1 MINRPTNQDLERI
14 AKLSSE
20 YLAALRAMSR
30 ISALVARNLVLDI
43 YACERE
49 FIRTFHGLIDA
60 RLEGPTAKSWDL
72 ALNSE
77 HDWAYRNM
85 SSQVIKN
92 FDDGWQSN
100 NLLLATRVMQCIGE
114 WKGLSIEP
122 AWDARIAEYIK
133 LHGPSPGIKEL
144 NIVSEISKN
153 SLDAS
158 DDQFNGAKPCSDQN
172 TKATANTRSFGTN
185 VIEHTQ
191 KAKSKSVGILGSFA
205 FIVSMALGL
214 LYISS
219 LLYFYIPLIFSKL
232 EGVFGET
239 PLIRLSKIDAT
250 RKVKIRLASYHYDLA
265 NARLVCELDKV
276 SKQFKSLEQEALA
289 SYAPETANL
298 VKPGLAKTLQRIS
311 FLKQPG
317 REPYRED
324 CSTGVGYQKY
334 DQYSWFQ
341 NESYYGSLF
350 AVAKRKCAKPAI
362 QLVTYA
368 DDGHSKV
375 LYKQWIHFKPDPSTG
390 IASSVEFTVPTRVLT
405 SALRISNQAS
415 DVRCN

>member
-1 MINRPTNQDLERI
+1 VINRPTFQDLERI

-60 RLEGPTAKSWDL
+60 GLEEPTAKSWDL

-77 HDWAYRNM
+77 HDWAFKNM

-122 AWDARIAEYIK
+122 AWDTRIAEYIK
-133 LHGPSPGIKEL
+133 LHGPSPGIK
-144 NIVSEISKN
+144 VSN
-153 SLDAS
+153 RA
-158 DDQFNGAKPCSDQN
+158 QPCSDQN
-172 TKATANTRSFGTN
+172 TKATANTRSFGIFGKF
-185 VIEHTQ
+185 VYFLMV
-191 KAKSKSVGILGSFA
+191 A
-205 FIVSMALGL
+205 IV
-214 LYISS
+214 YS
-219 LLYFYIPLIFSKL
+219 LWIHHIFFKLQFSKL
-232 EGVFGET
+232 LEVFGEK

-265 NARLVCELDKV
+265 NARLVCEIDKV
-276 SKQFKSLEQEALA
+276 TKQFKSLEQEVLA
-289 SYAPETANL
+289 SYAPEAVNF
-298 VKPGLAKTLQRIS
+298 VKPGIAKAMQRIS
-311 FLKQPG
+311 FLKQHG
-317 REPYRED
+317 KEPYWED

-334 DQYSWFQ
+334 DRYTWIQG
-341 NESYYGSLF
+341 ESFYGSLF

-362 QLVTYA
+362 QIITYA
-368 DDGHSKV
+368 DAGHTKV
-375 LYKQWIHFKPDPSTG
+375 LYKQWIHFKPDPYTG
-390 IASSVEFTVPTRVLT
+390 VASSIKFIVPMKMLPSGYQTRIWNHPT
-405 SALRISNQAS
+405 
-415 DVRCN
+415 DVSCN